1 MTNCT
6 SIFLHLAV
14 FHLSNIWRSLSF
26 YIFSFIWGFN
36 YFFVSVQISIPYWS
50 CFFCGLTFFPSF
62 LVYLDYY
69 IDCYRDYN
77 SFSKNAV
84 NLQLSLQ
91 VYNRLA
97 ANYSITKLFFTAVFC
112 SVPQIIWFW
121 QLTILKIVLF
131 FVDFKIIIALA
142 CNTKCFAIALLFFFS
157 LNFLSVLLDRLPKDF
172 LGKFYHLLPRKCVT
186 KIVPISLD
194 TLNIVSVKIVP

>member
-14 FHLSNIWRSLSF
+14 FHLSNIWGSLSF
-26 YIFSFIWGFN
+26 YIFSFIWGLN
-36 YFFVSVQISIPYWS
+36 YFFVSVQISILYWS

-62 LVYLDYY
+62 LVYLDHY

-91 VYNRLA
+91 VYNILA

-131 FVDFKIIIALA
+131 FVDF
-142 CNTKCFAIALLFFFS
+142 
-157 LNFLSVLLDRLPKDF
+157 
-172 LGKFYHLLPRKCVT
+172 
-186 KIVPISLD
+186 
-194 TLNIVSVKIVP
+194 